1 MGMPPDTPDRTT
13 NRLLMAVVVF
23 LTGAVLKLAAPVVI
37 ALLLTIM
44 LVYLIDPV
52 MVLGLVA
59 GAFTHHHRA

>member
-1 MGMPPDTPDRTT
+1 
-13 NRLLMAVVVF
+13 MAVVVF

-52 MVLGLVA
+52 MVLLNTRLRLRFWLSALIAIVFFAAIFA
-59 GAFTHHHRA
+59 GK